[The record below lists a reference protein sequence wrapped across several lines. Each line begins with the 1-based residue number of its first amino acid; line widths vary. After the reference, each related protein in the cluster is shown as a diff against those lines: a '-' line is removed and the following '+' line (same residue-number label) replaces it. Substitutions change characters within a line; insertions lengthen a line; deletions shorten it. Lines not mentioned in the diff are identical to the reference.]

1 MADQL
6 TTGFIVLGGLVGV
19 ALGLYG
25 LAPMFFQ
32 ERLQR
37 LRTAIESGWPGNEDD
52 FEDPGWQRLDAAYG
66 MLVDS
71 RRRET
76 SLFGLPA
83 AWNQPQPQEPAPLMT
98 SVGDIVRELN
108 RASPAQEVVVE
119 EAPQVFATA
128 AADGEDEVEAET
140 LEIFREVLPPPPSV
154 AVRTRDVLGVDA
166 VQPVRMVDVL
176 ADARWTAF
184 ALLKRPEVHQT

>member
-1 MADQL
+1 
-6 TTGFIVLGGLVGV
+6 
-19 ALGLYG
+19 
-25 LAPMFFQ
+25 
-32 ERLQR
+32 
-37 LRTAIESGWPGNEDD
+37 
-52 FEDPGWQRLDAAYG
+52 